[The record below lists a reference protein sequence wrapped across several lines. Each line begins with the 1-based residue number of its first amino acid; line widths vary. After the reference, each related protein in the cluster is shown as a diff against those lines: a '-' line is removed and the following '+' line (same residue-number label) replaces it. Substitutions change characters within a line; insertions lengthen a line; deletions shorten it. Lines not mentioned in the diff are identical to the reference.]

1 MRCLRCAIDYGPD
14 ERFCERCGRGL
25 SHPPGSKGAAEGGDP
40 FSTLQDTA
48 FLYSTFSPPAS
59 TQQASALAEP
69 DSYPLPQPGPP
80 TTRLGTRAALP
91 PADQHVIDPYE
102 AAEEDLALPSHAPIG
117 IASRPPRELGA
128 DPDLDPDQP
137 DSDDVL
143 SAFDVKSSTI
153 GMDVRSWRRTA
164 EATKEVA
171 GARAKMPRFR
181 IPPAALATI
190 VAVAVVAAL
199 AFFALGK
206 YNTYDKDLKAAQ
218 TLVAQGHYAA
228 AIDRYQKAID
238 EWPRNQS
245 AKDGQAGAQAAV
257 SAAQAEAAAS
267 AAAAQAAAAARTQRA
282 SIFRAWQQ
290 QRMQAGQQADALA
303 SASPTPTS
311 GQ

>member
-80 TTRLGTRAALP
+80 TTRLGARAALP
-91 PADQHVIDPYE
+91 PVDQPEADPYE
-102 AAEEDLALPSHAPIG
+102 TAEEVAPPSRASIG
-117 IASRPPRELGA
+117 VAIRPPRELGA
-128 DPDLDPDQP
+128 DPDVDPDQ
-137 DSDDVL
+137 SDANNVL

-153 GMDVRSWRRTA
+153 GMDVRSWRKTA
-164 EATKEVA
+164 AATREVA
-171 GARAKMPRFR
+171 GARARLPRFR
-181 IPPAALATI
+181 IPPAALAAVLAVAL
-190 VAVAVVAAL
+190 VAVL

-206 YNTYDKDLKAAQ
+206 YNIYDKDVKAAQ
-218 TLVAQGHYAA
+218 ALVAQGQYAA
-228 AIDRYQKAID
+228 AIGRYQKAID

-245 AKDGQAGAQAAV
+245 AKDGQASAQATV
-257 SAAQAEAAAS
+257 SAAQAQVAANAL
-267 AAAAQAAAAARTQRA
+267 AAQAAAAARVQRTN
-282 SIFRAWQQ
+282 IFKAWQQ
-290 QRMQAGQQADALA
+290 QRTQAGQQADALA